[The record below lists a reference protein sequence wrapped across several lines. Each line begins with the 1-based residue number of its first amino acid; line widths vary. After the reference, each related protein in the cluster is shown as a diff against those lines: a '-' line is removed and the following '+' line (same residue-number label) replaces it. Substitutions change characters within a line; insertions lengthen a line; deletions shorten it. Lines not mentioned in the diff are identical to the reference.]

1 MQVIRKVVNR
11 MLPTLHPMEKT
22 KIETKRTIQRLELYV
37 ANNPDDKKAE
47 QVLELMKQALE
58 LM

>member
-1 MQVIRKVVNR
+1 

-37 ANNPDDKKAE
+37 KVSNDKKAE
-47 QVLELMKQALE
+47 QILDLMKKALE
-58 LM
+58 MM

>member
-1 MQVIRKVVNR
+1 MH
-11 MLPTLHPMEKT
+11 LELAEHPTLHPMEKT